1 MRVESHNSSLRGL
14 ECPMKSRTTLS
25 KTSKSERS
33 STKDLL
39 VRCFWSSI
47 KSTENYML
55 WRELTKIYLST
66 RSKSKILRM
75 RRRFSFSQ
83 IIPSYWAWIMCSRMN
98 IEYTSSWNMFVE
110 VTFMITCSTRN
121 DLMKILS
128 NSTQLKLLLPSVIFI
143 IIVSFIEI
151 LSLKMS
157 WLMNQDISTLL
168 TSASQNSLNHKLNK
182 LFHFVGQQNIWHQR
196 SLTNE
201 GMVLLLIGG
210 HSVF

>member
-1 MRVESHNSSLRGL
+1 MRAESHSSSLLGL
-14 ECPMKSRTTLS
+14 ECLMKSRATLS
-25 KTSKSERS
+25 KTSKSVRL

-39 VRCFWSSI
+39 VRCSWSSI

-55 WRELTKIYLST
+55 WRELTKIFLST
-66 RSKSKILRM
+66 RNRSKIQRM
-75 RRRFSFSQ
+75 RRRSCFSQ

-98 IEYTSSWNMFVE
+98 IEFTSSWNMFVE
-110 VTFMITCSTRN
+110 VTFMITCSTRS

-128 NSTQLKLLLPSVIFI
+128 NSTQLKLLLPSAIFI

-151 LSLKMS
+151 SSLKMS

-168 TSASQNSLNHKLNK
+168 TSGSQNSFNHKLNK
-182 LFHFVGQQNIWHQR
+182 RFHFAGQQNIWHQR

-201 GMVLLLIGG
+201 GMALLLIGG